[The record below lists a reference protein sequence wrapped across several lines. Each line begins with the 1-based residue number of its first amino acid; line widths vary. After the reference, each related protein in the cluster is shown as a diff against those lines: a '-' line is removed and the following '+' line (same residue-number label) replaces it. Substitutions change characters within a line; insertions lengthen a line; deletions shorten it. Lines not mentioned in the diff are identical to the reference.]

1 MPREIMLDRSHY
13 SGTVLDRD
21 VVAFAEEYYQ
31 YHTLEPAPEMDDS
44 EGWQW
49 ECDEAIMHMNSILN
63 EKGKQQYYMSEDNSL
78 YLVTGE

>member
-49 ECDEAIMHMNSILN
+49 ECDEAIMWMNSIEHEN
-63 EKGKQQYYMSEDNSL
+63 DRYYMIEDNSL